1 MIAYQKWIHFN
12 VVQSLENWAETR
24 RLKLVKLTLKDDA
37 TAQAKTP
44 TRWFYPSG
52 EGVYNVANYN
62 AVKAN
67 DNLSTK
73 LFWDVR

>member
-1 MIAYQKWIHFN
+1 MHLN

-24 RLKLVKLTLKDDA
+24 RLKLVKLTFKADV
-37 TAQAKTP
+37 TAQTTPP
-44 TRWFYPSG
+44 TRWFYPSA
-52 EGVYNVANYN
+52 EPVYNVTNYGT
-62 AVKAN
+62 VKAN